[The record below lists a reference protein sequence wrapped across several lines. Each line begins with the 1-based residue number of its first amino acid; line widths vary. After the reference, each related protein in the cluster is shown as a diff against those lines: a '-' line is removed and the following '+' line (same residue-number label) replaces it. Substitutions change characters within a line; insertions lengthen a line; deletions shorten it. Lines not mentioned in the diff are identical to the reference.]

1 MYFCSVGK
9 IVSVQKAVEIL
20 KNGGLVAIPTETVYG
35 LAANALN
42 EDAVQNIF
50 KSKGRP
56 SNNPLI
62 LHFYQWEDAVSFVG
76 KVPDD
81 FYKLYAYFS
90 PGPLTY
96 LLPKSSLV
104 SEKISAKN
112 TTVAI
117 RFPQH
122 PIAQELLKNID
133 FPLAAPSAN
142 PSGYISPT
150 QSFHVIQ
157 QLGDKID
164 GVVEGGECTKGIEST
179 IVGWDEWGNV
189 LVYRS
194 GTITAKE
201 ISEVLQK
208 DVKVVTGEH
217 KKIVAPGMLSKHYS
231 PKKPTYITANVNQKI
246 HHFSEKKIGI
256 IWQIKPDVTMF
267 DNCINLSFSENG
279 DLKTIAKNLYSTMY
293 QMDNLD
299 VDIILIEKCL
309 EGDLG
314 LAIADRL
321 SRAGINLD
329 I

>member
-1 MYFCSVGK
+1 VGK
-9 IVSVQKAVEIL
+9 IVSVQKAIEIL

-42 EDAVQNIF
+42 EVAVQNIF

-76 KVPDD
+76 EVPDN
-81 FYKLYAYFS
+81 FYKLYTHFS

-96 LLPKSSLV
+96 LLPKSNLV
-104 SEKISAKN
+104 SEKITANN

-122 PIAQELLKNID
+122 PVAQELLKGIN

-150 QSFHVIQ
+150 QSIHVMQ

-164 GVVEGGECTKGIEST
+164 GVLEGGECAKGIEST
-179 IVGWDEWGNV
+179 IVGWDEEGGV
-189 LVYRS
+189 VIYRS

-201 ISEVLQK
+201 ISDVLQK
-208 DVKVVTGEH
+208 DVKVLTGEH

-231 PKKPTYITANVNQKI
+231 PKKSTYITKDI
-246 HHFSEKKIGI
+246 KGKLHYFSENKIGI
-256 IWQIKPDVTMF
+256 IWQINPNLF
-267 DNCINLSFSENG
+267 DTSKCINLSFSENG
-279 DLKTIAKNLYSTMY
+279 KLETIAKNLYATMY
-293 QMDNLD
+293 QMDNFD
-299 VDIILIEKCL
+299 VDVILIEQCL
-309 EGDLG
+309 EGNLG
-314 LAIADRL
+314 VAIADRL

>member
-9 IVSVQKAVEIL
+9 IVSVQKAIEIL

-42 EDAVQNIF
+42 EVAVQNIF

-62 LHFYQWEDAVSFVG
+62 LHFYQWEDAQSFVG
-76 KVPDD
+76 EVPDD
-81 FYKLYAYFS
+81 FHKLYTHFS

-104 SEKISAKN
+104 SEKISANN

-122 PIAQELLKNID
+122 PVAQELLKGID

-150 QSFHVIQ
+150 QSVHVIQ

-164 GVVEGGECTKGIEST
+164 GVIEGGECDKGIEST
-179 IVGWDEWGNV
+179 IVGWNEEGGV
-189 LVYRS
+189 VIYRS
-194 GTITAKE
+194 GTITTKE
-201 ISEVLQK
+201 ISDVLQK
-208 DVKVVTGEH
+208 DVKVLTGEH

-231 PKKPTYITANVNQKI
+231 PKKPTYITKDIKGKLPN
-246 HHFSEKKIGI
+246 FSEIKIGI
-256 IWQIKPDVTMF
+256 IWQINPNLSNTNK
-267 DNCINLSFSENG
+267 CINLSFSENG
-279 DLKTIAKNLYSTMY
+279 KLDTIAKNLYATMY
-293 QMDNLD
+293 QMDSLD
-299 VDIILIEKCL
+299 VDVILIEQCF
-309 EGDLG
+309 EGNLG
-314 LAIADRL
+314 VAIADRL